1 MNKFISS
8 DLSTSNLKYL
18 SSKQALAD
26 LASFRQFIVST
37 MKLTESNKWISF
49 GGSYPGSLSAWFRLK
64 YPHLVHGA
72 ISSSAPMLAL
82 VNFTDYLVVVN
93 NSLTAYSDN
102 CSSVISQA
110 TAKIQSL
117 VQNSNGLAYLQK
129 LFKYFF
135 DHSYE
140 KKVSYLK

>member
-1 MNKFISS
+1 
-8 DLSTSNLKYL
+8 
-18 SSKQALAD
+18 
-26 LASFRQFIVST
+26 

-49 GGSYPGSLSAWFRLK
+49 GGSYPGTLSAWFRLK

-129 LFKYFF
+129 LFK
-135 DHSYE
+135 
-140 KKVSYLK
+140 